1 MRTVQ
6 QLERWYLRRFK
17 PTEDGFAF
25 TQWGYDVHMSH
36 AEVAQLRVDWR
47 RVWMNPFLW
56 GGWLALGVA
65 FPAILYLRG
74 SGVAAFMVALLFGV
88 MMLVTLVHAH
98 RRVNE
103 LAEERVPIEAARSFQ
118 ASQPIWPSAL
128 LMAVLAG
135 QWFLQSEGVRIGVW
149 GLLFAMSAA
158 MLVRAL
164 WRWWRA
170 RSVAA

>member
-1 MRTVQ
+1 M
-6 QLERWYLRRFK
+6 LEAWYLKRFS
-17 PTEDGFAF
+17 PVGDGYQFI
-25 TQWGYDVHMSH
+25 QWGH
-36 AEVAQLRVDWR
+36 AVLLSVGEVEALVTDWR
-47 RVWMNPFLW
+47 KIWLNPFLW

-65 FPAILYLRG
+65 LPGWLYLRG

-103 LAEERVPIEAARSFQ
+103 LAEDRVPIEAARSFQ
-118 ASQPIWPSAL
+118 ASQPMWPAAII
-128 LMAVLAG
+128 MAGLAG
-135 QWFLQSEGVRIGVW
+135 QWLFEAEGVWVWFW
-149 GLLFAMSAA
+149 GLLFVVSTAI
-158 MLVRAL
+158 LLCAL

>member
-1 MRTVQ
+1 MYR
-6 QLERWYLRRFK
+6 LESWYLKRFE
-17 PTEDGFAF
+17 PVEDGYLF
-25 TQWGYDVHMSH
+25 TQWGHRVHLSSS
-36 AEVAQLRVDWR
+36 EVEALVTDWR
-47 RVWMNPFLW
+47 KIWLNPFLW

-65 FPAILYLRG
+65 LPTWLYLRG
-74 SGVAAFMVALLFGV
+74 SGIAAFMVALLFGV

-170 RSVAA
+170 RSVAT